1 MGKAEVLS
9 LLRDGEYV
17 SGEEISRALG
27 VTRAAVWKAVQA
39 LRADGCSIDS
49 VPNRGY
55 CLHRPESALSDAA
68 VHALLEGCPWPINV
82 LPTVDSTN
90 TYAKAQAALGAPHGS
105 VYVTGR
111 QTGGRGRRGRT
122 FVSPPGGVYLSVLLR
137 PQREAAELLWLTA
150 AVAVAIRRAIR
161 DCCPADVGIKWTN
174 DLVIGKRKVC
184 GILTELAAEADSG
197 MLEYAVVGI
206 GVNCNTDTA
215 ALPEPA
221 RDVAVSLREAVGTAE
236 QEGKATVFGYR
247 VDDPQRY
254 GVAEFDENGTCLS
267 IEEKPEHPKSNY
279 AVVGLYFYPNRVVS
293 VAKSI
298 EPSSRGELEI
308 TSVNQRFL
316 ADGELKVQTLG
327 RGFAWL
333 DTGTHDSLSEA
344 SIFVEVLEKRQG
356 VKIACL
362 EEIAYRNGWIS
373 EEKLR
378 EVAGPM
384 LRNQYGQY
392 LIKLLAEV
400 ARDGR

>member
-68 VHALLEGCPWPINV
+68 VHALLEGCPWPVNV

-184 GILTELAAEADSG
+184 GIL
-197 MLEYAVVGI
+197 VGI

-221 RDVAVSLREAVGTAE
+221 RDVAVSLWEAVGTAVDPNALAAAMVRRLHE
-236 QEGKATVFGYR
+236 LDVQLPEALPQWLAEYAGVCVTLGQDVQILRAGETRLAHAIGIDEAGGLIVRYPDGTEG
-247 VDDPQRY
+247 
-254 GVAEFDENGTCLS
+254 
-267 IEEKPEHPKSNY
+267 
-279 AVVGLYFYPNRVVS
+279 VVS
-293 VAKSI
+293 SGEVSV
-298 EPSSRGELEI
+298 RG
-308 TSVNQRFL
+308 
-316 ADGELKVQTLG
+316 
-327 RGFAWL
+327 
-333 DTGTHDSLSEA
+333 
-344 SIFVEVLEKRQG
+344 
-356 VKIACL
+356 
-362 EEIAYRNGWIS
+362 
-373 EEKLR
+373 
-378 EVAGPM
+378 M
-384 LRNQYGQY
+384 YGY
-392 LIKLLAEV
+392 V
-400 ARDGR
+400 

>member
-161 DCCPADVGIKWTN
+161 DCCRPMSASNGRTIWSSAREKS
-174 DLVIGKRKVC
+174 
-184 GILTELAAEADSG
+184 AAS
-197 MLEYAVVGI
+197 
-206 GVNCNTDTA
+206 
-215 ALPEPA
+215 
-221 RDVAVSLREAVGTAE
+221 
-236 QEGKATVFGYR
+236 
-247 VDDPQRY
+247 
-254 GVAEFDENGTCLS
+254 
-267 IEEKPEHPKSNY
+267 
-279 AVVGLYFYPNRVVS
+279 
-293 VAKSI
+293 
-298 EPSSRGELEI
+298 
-308 TSVNQRFL
+308 
-316 ADGELKVQTLG
+316 
-327 RGFAWL
+327 
-333 DTGTHDSLSEA
+333 
-344 SIFVEVLEKRQG
+344 
-356 VKIACL
+356 
-362 EEIAYRNGWIS
+362 
-373 EEKLR
+373 
-378 EVAGPM
+378 
-384 LRNQYGQY
+384 
-392 LIKLLAEV
+392 
-400 ARDGR
+400 

>member
-90 TYAKAQAALGAPHGS
+90 TYAKAQATLGAPHGS
-105 VYVTGR
+105 VYITGR

-184 GILTELAAEADSG
+184 GILTELSCEAESG
-197 MLEYAVVGI
+197 RLEYAVIGI
-206 GVNCNTDTA
+206 GINCNTEIEQ
-215 ALPEPA
+215 LPPEVRPI
-221 RDVAVSLREAVGTAE
+221 
-236 QEGKATVFGYR
+236 AT
-247 VDDPQRY
+247 
-254 GVAEFDENGTCLS
+254 S
-267 IEEKPEHPKSNY
+267 
-279 AVVGLYFYPNRVVS
+279 
-293 VAKSI
+293 
-298 EPSSRGELEI
+298 
-308 TSVNQRFL
+308 L
-316 ADGELKVQTLG
+316 ADITGRELDPNELALALIRRLQEL
-327 RGFAWL
+327 A
-333 DTGTHDSLSEA
+333 
-344 SIFVEVLEKRQG
+344 EVLEGDRRPWMLEYRRACVTLGKRVVLLRGGEQIPAFALDVNEDGGLVVRYEDGSIGTVNSGEVSVRG
-356 VKIACL
+356 V
-362 EEIAYRNGWIS
+362 
-373 EEKLR
+373 
-378 EVAGPM
+378 
-384 LRNQYGQY
+384 
-392 LIKLLAEV
+392 
-400 ARDGR
+400 

>member
-161 DCCPADVGIKWTN
+161 DCCPAEIGIKWTN

-184 GILTELAAEADSG
+184 GILTESSFRPDGAPDW
-197 MLEYAVVGI
+197 VIVGI
-206 GVNCNTDTA
+206 GVNVSQTA
-215 ALPEPA
+215 ADFSP
-221 RDVAVSLREAVGTAE
+221 DVAGMATSLRAEAGHAVSRDELARALMGELTDLHDRALPDPALWRADYCARCVSIGQRVRLVCGGTACE
-236 QEGKATVFGYR
+236 AAAEGI
-247 VDDPQRY
+247 DPRY
-254 GVAEFDENGTCLS
+254 GLTVRYDDGTVETLYGGEVS
-267 IEEKPEHPKSNY
+267 
-279 AVVGLYFYPNRVVS
+279 VRGLYGY
-293 VAKSI
+293 
-298 EPSSRGELEI
+298 
-308 TSVNQRFL
+308 
-316 ADGELKVQTLG
+316 
-327 RGFAWL
+327 
-333 DTGTHDSLSEA
+333 SE
-344 SIFVEVLEKRQG
+344 
-356 VKIACL
+356 
-362 EEIAYRNGWIS
+362 
-373 EEKLR
+373 
-378 EVAGPM
+378 
-384 LRNQYGQY
+384 
-392 LIKLLAEV
+392 
-400 ARDGR
+400 

>member
-105 VYVTGR
+105 VYITGR

-174 DLVIGKRKVC
+174 DRQAEGLRHPDGAGGRGRQRHA
-184 GILTELAAEADSG
+184 GICRGRHRRELQHG
-197 MLEYAVVGI
+197 HG
-206 GVNCNTDTA
+206 C
-215 ALPEPA
+215 PA
-221 RDVAVSLREAVGTAE
+221 R
-236 QEGKATVFGYR
+236 
-247 VDDPQRY
+247 
-254 GVAEFDENGTCLS
+254 
-267 IEEKPEHPKSNY
+267 
-279 AVVGLYFYPNRVVS
+279 
-293 VAKSI
+293 
-298 EPSSRGELEI
+298 
-308 TSVNQRFL
+308 
-316 ADGELKVQTLG
+316 
-327 RGFAWL
+327 
-333 DTGTHDSLSEA
+333 
-344 SIFVEVLEKRQG
+344 
-356 VKIACL
+356 AC
-362 EEIAYRNGWIS
+362 A
-373 EEKLR
+373 
-378 EVAGPM
+378 
-384 LRNQYGQY
+384 
-392 LIKLLAEV
+392 
-400 ARDGR
+400 

>member
-39 LRADGCSIDS
+39 LRADGCRIDS

-105 VYVTGR
+105 VYITGR

-174 DLVIGKRKVC
+174 DLVFGKRKLA
-184 GILTELAAEADSG
+184 GILTELSVVAET
-197 MLEYAVVGI
+197 LETEYVVVGI
-206 GVNCNTDTA
+206 GVNCGQTEFPEELREIAASIRMECGKPVDRCALAA
-215 ALPEPA
+215 ALLMEFERMDRA
-221 RDVAVSLREAVGTAE
+221 LLTQKDAWLREFAENCVTVGKDVRVLRGGEERLAHADGIGPDAALLVTYADGTQEAVSSGE
-236 QEGKATVFGYR
+236 
-247 VDDPQRY
+247 
-254 GVAEFDENGTCLS
+254 
-267 IEEKPEHPKSNY
+267 
-279 AVVGLYFYPNRVVS
+279 VS
-293 VAKSI
+293 V
-298 EPSSRGELEI
+298 RG
-308 TSVNQRFL
+308 
-316 ADGELKVQTLG
+316 
-327 RGFAWL
+327 
-333 DTGTHDSLSEA
+333 
-344 SIFVEVLEKRQG
+344 
-356 VKIACL
+356 
-362 EEIAYRNGWIS
+362 
-373 EEKLR
+373 
-378 EVAGPM
+378 M
-384 LRNQYGQY
+384 YGY
-392 LIKLLAEV
+392 L
-400 ARDGR
+400 

>member
-39 LRADGCSIDS
+39 LRADGCRIDS

-197 MLEYAVVGI
+197 HAGI
-206 GVNCNTDTA
+206 CRGRHRRELQHGHGC
-215 ALPEPA
+215 PA
-221 RDVAVSLREAVGTAE
+221 R
-236 QEGKATVFGYR
+236 
-247 VDDPQRY
+247 
-254 GVAEFDENGTCLS
+254 
-267 IEEKPEHPKSNY
+267 
-279 AVVGLYFYPNRVVS
+279 
-293 VAKSI
+293 
-298 EPSSRGELEI
+298 
-308 TSVNQRFL
+308 
-316 ADGELKVQTLG
+316 
-327 RGFAWL
+327 
-333 DTGTHDSLSEA
+333 
-344 SIFVEVLEKRQG
+344 
-356 VKIACL
+356 AC
-362 EEIAYRNGWIS
+362 A
-373 EEKLR
+373 
-378 EVAGPM
+378 
-384 LRNQYGQY
+384 
-392 LIKLLAEV
+392 
-400 ARDGR
+400 